1 MKRLLSI
8 VMMFGLLCHGQM
20 VKNSSFEQ
28 GGKDAAD
35 GWKLSGQPGGVSED
49 GARMWSAAE
58 RIRTTGC
65 PTRFL
70 SK

>member
-35 GWKLSGQPGGVSED
+35 GWKLSGQPGGV
-49 GARMWSAAE
+49 
-58 RIRTTGC
+58 
-65 PTRFL
+65 
-70 SK
+70 